1 MLLEYI
7 SLVDNRE
14 LALSASLNP
23 THEDPMSNFQL
34 PEPTTGYRLPNGEFV
49 ATPEE
54 YVARMTQAA
63 AERMAKAYVFHNAEQ
78 FGRGQGTKAANNITA
93 FLQWQA
99 VETHKGTL
107 NASLEAYDAAQ
118 VAQQAEPEAP
128 AEA

>member
-7 SLVDNRE
+7 SLVENPEPTD
-14 LALSASLNP
+14 LASLNP

-63 AERMAKAYVFHNAEQ
+63 AERMAKAYVFHNADQ

-118 VAQQAEPEAP
+118 AQQAEPEAP

>member
-1 MLLEYI
+1 
-7 SLVDNRE
+7 
-14 LALSASLNP
+14 
-23 THEDPMSNFQL
+23 MSNFQL

-63 AERMAKAYVFHNAEQ
+63 AERMARAYVFHNADQ

-99 VETHKGTL
+99 VETYNGTL
-107 NASLEAYDAAQ
+107 GASLESYDAA
-118 VAQQAEPEAP
+118 VAAQQAAP
-128 AEA
+128 QESVATPQESVAA

>member
-7 SLVDNRE
+7 SLVENPE

-118 VAQQAEPEAP
+118 AQQAESEAP

>member
-1 MLLEYI
+1 
-7 SLVDNRE
+7 
-14 LALSASLNP
+14 
-23 THEDPMSNFQL
+23 MSNFQL
-34 PEPTTGYRLPNGEFV
+34 PEPTTGYRLPSGEFV

-63 AERMAKAYVFHNAEQ
+63 AERMAKAYVWHNADQ

-107 NASLEAYDAAQ
+107 NASLESYDAA
-118 VAQQAEPEAP
+118 VAAAEAAQAAEAP
-128 AEA
+128 AEVAEAA